1 MRALRK
7 NEIDKIIL
15 IRILDR
21 KTISI
26 LTIGEEEID
35 EKSICRIHASEHTTR
50 RYRMPTGKCNARKHA
65 AKFLKAR
72 ARNSYDRHPKSRSC
86 DLKRSNIPR
95 KMSRCWK

>member
-7 NEIDKIIL
+7 NGIDKITL

-35 EKSICRIHASEHTTR
+35 EKSICRIYASEHITR
-50 RYRMPTGKCNARKHA
+50 RYRMSTGKCNVRKHA
-65 AKFLKAR
+65 AKFLEAR
-72 ARNSYDRHPKSRSC
+72 TRNSYDRHPKSRRC
-86 DLKRSNIPR
+86 DLKRSNVPR
-95 KMSRCWK
+95 K